1 MPINGGKHMTQ
12 KNSTNTH
19 VTVNPNHRP
28 MIYYPIDDDDY
39 ESTDFYKNNGCAVRK
54 ITLNGKP
61 HRFALVPAQTQKQ
74 ADCINREFS
83 YLPQKMDIKTPTS
96 NDQCQNA

>member
-1 MPINGGKHMTQ
+1 MTQ

-54 ITLNGKP
+54 ITL
-61 HRFALVPAQTQKQ
+61 VPAQTQKQ